1 MRKSI
6 GSLTAAGTLLFA
18 TAAMAATVTYVTV
31 LPTLAFGAPG
41 YVPNGSITATVA
53 DVPGCTAGIYTVN
66 ATPIAGS
73 GPAASSPPSTTV
85 TTYIGFPQGAFFVFN
100 NAGWGS
106 YTITTTTT
114 ACGVGAPPPPTI
126 DVVTIAPPATIPTMA
141 EWAMILL
148 ALLMAG
154 SGAVLVRRRFA

>member
-6 GSLTAAGTLLFA
+6 GSLIAAGTLLFA
-18 TAAMAATVTYVTV
+18 TVAMAATVTYVTV

-41 YVPNGSITATVA
+41 YVPNGSITANVA
-53 DVPGCTAGIYTVN
+53 DVPGCTGGTFTVN
-66 ATPIAGS
+66 AAPIAGS
-73 GPAASSPPSTTV
+73 GPAASTPPLTTV
-85 TTYIGFPQGAFFVFN
+85 TTYIGFPQGSFLFN

-106 YTITTTTT
+106 YTLTTTTT

-126 DVVTIAPPATIPTMA
+126 DVVTLVQPATIPTLT

-148 ALLMAG
+148 ALLMAA